1 MPGSQHVAI
10 VGAGLSGL
18 CLALSLHHENIPST
32 IYETRPEPLDIG
44 GAIMLSPNALRV
56 LNKLGVY
63 QRLEPLGYNFDNLYF
78 RTEDDKLL
86 DTFEFGSTEKFGYTG
101 MRIYRFELI
110 NVLLEMLSEAG
121 ITPKYGKKFSHVM
134 GEDAEGV
141 TWAFENG
148 STGSASLL
156 VGADGIH
163 SRVRAHIDAGAAPT
177 FTKMIGVTAA
187 VPREQ
192 FGIIDDDYGL
202 PVTIMSKKH
211 GAFIAAPQR
220 RDGSEIFFGKQC
232 HFAED
237 RDRESW
243 ERVIGDK
250 AWGVEFLRQGPED
263 YPPLVAR
270 GVSHIPEDRVNV
282 WPFYVIPKLGSWT
295 SEAGRVV
302 ILGDAAHAI
311 PPTAGQGVNQAF
323 EDAYTFARVLSKF
336 GEGGGVPEWQKILK
350 DWQGRRQ
357 SRVDRVLQ
365 LNADI
370 NKRRLPSNSTDEV
383 TAEPFDLGWL
393 YNIDFEEFVDD
404 ILSGA

>member
-56 LNKLGVY
+56 LDKLGVY

-86 DTFEFGSTEKFGYTG
+86 DTFEFGSMEKFGYTG

-110 NVLLEMLSEAG
+110 KVLLEMLSEAG
-121 ITPKYGKKFSHVM
+121 IAPQYGKKFSRVTS
-134 GEDAEGV
+134 EDAEGV
-141 TWAFENG
+141 TWAFEDG

-163 SRVRAHIDAGAAPT
+163 SRVRSHIDAGAAPT
-177 FTKMIGVTAA
+177 FTNMIGVSAA

-192 FGIIDDDYGL
+192 FGIDDDYGL
-202 PVTIMSKKH
+202 PVTIMNKKH

-232 HFAED
+232 HFTED
-237 RDRESW
+237 LDREGW
-243 ERVIGDK
+243 EHLIGDK
-250 AWGVEFLRQGPED
+250 AWCVEFLRQGRED
-263 YPPLVAR
+263 YPPLVTR

-282 WPFYVIPKLGSWT
+282 WPFYVIPKLESWT

-323 EDAYTFARVLSKF
+323 EDVYTFSRVLSKF
-336 GEGGGVPEWQKILK
+336 GEGCTPEWRKTLK
-350 DWQGRRQ
+350 DWQRKRQ

-370 NKRRLPSNSTDEV
+370 NKRRLPSNSADEV

-393 YNIDFEEFVDD
+393 YNINFEEFVDG
-404 ILSGA
+404 ILSSA